1 MVGNL
6 ALWLLA
12 AASLLLGQATA
23 ERKTGTAG
31 APAQSAEVVARIE
44 EAGKVFSE
52 IMSAPDKAI
61 PEEILSRAH
70 CIGIIPGMKRAGFIV
85 GGQYGKGVLT
95 CRTNGSWS
103 GPSTIRIEGGSFG
116 AQIGGGETDVVLV
129 VMNERGAE
137 KLMGN
142 EFTFG
147 ADAAAMAGPV
157 GREAAAKTDA
167 VMRAQILSYSR
178 SRGLFA
184 GVTLN
189 GSTLR
194 SDDEDNAKLYG
205 RPVSHK
211 EILMGKVPPP
221 KAAAPLYASLK
232 RHMPARAGEASRD
245 KK

>member
-1 MVGNL
+1 MFSKTAV
-6 ALWLLA
+6 WLLA
-12 AASLLLGQATA
+12 GTSVFLHGQTNS
-23 ERKTGTAG
+23 EKKSGNG
-31 APAQSAEVVARIE
+31 EVVARIE
-44 EAGKVFSE
+44 EAGKVFGE
-52 IMSAPDKAI
+52 IMAAPDKAI
-61 PEEILSRAH
+61 PQEILEQAH

-95 CRTNGSWS
+95 CRTNGAWS
-103 GPSTIRIEGGSFG
+103 GPSTVRIEGGSFG

-137 KLMGN
+137 RLMGS

-147 ADAAAMAGPV
+147 GDAGAMAGPV
-157 GREAAAKTDA
+157 GRSASAKTDA
-167 VMRAQILSYSR
+167 YMTAQILSYSR

-194 SDDEDNAKLYG
+194 SDDEDNVKLYG
-205 RPVSHK
+205 RAVSHK

-221 KAAAPLYASLK
+221 KVAAPLYASLK
-232 RHMPARAGEASRD
+232 RHMPVSAREASRE

>member
-1 MVGNL
+1 MLKNITLLFL
-6 ALWLLA
+6 AGTT
-12 AASLLLGQATA
+12 SFLLGQEKADTA
-23 ERKTGTAG
+23 AG
-31 APAQSAEVVARIE
+31 PAKSGEVVTRIA

-52 IMSAPDKAI
+52 IMAAPDKAI
-61 PEEILSRAH
+61 PQEILERAH
-70 CIGIIPGMKRAGFIV
+70 CVGIVPGMKRAGFIV
-85 GGQYGKGVLT
+85 GGRYGKGVLT

-137 KLMGN
+137 RLMGN

-147 ADAAAMAGPV
+147 GDAAAMAGPV

-167 VMRAQILSYSR
+167 LMSAQILSYSR

-194 SDDEDNAKLYG
+194 SDDDDNAKLYG
-205 RPVSHK
+205 RKVSHK
-211 EILMGKVPPP
+211 EILMGKVPRPP
-221 KAAAPLYASLK
+221 AAAPLYASLK
-232 RHMPARAGEASRD
+232 QHMPPAASEASRE